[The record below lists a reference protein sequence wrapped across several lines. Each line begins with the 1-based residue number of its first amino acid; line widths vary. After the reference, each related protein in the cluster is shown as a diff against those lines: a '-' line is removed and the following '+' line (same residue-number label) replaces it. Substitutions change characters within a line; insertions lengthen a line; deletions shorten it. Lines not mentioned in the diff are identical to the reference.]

1 MGFNDY
7 DDDFYANT
15 EDDPDFY
22 DVMDGFDGEDSG
34 GDDEDDED
42 GSSYYDDSMDGDTDS
57 ALGSC
62 GWGTDEYYGFYG
74 DEDA

>member
-22 DVMDGFDGEDSG
+22 DVMDGFDGED
-34 GDDEDDED
+34 GDDEGDED
-42 GSSYYDDSMDGDTDS
+42 DSSYYDESMDGDHES
-57 ALGSC
+57 AFRDA
-62 GWGTDEYYGFYG
+62 GWGTDEDYGFYG
-74 DEDA
+74 EDY

>member
-7 DDDFYANT
+7 DDDFYRNT
-15 EDDPDFY
+15 EDNPDFY
-22 DVMDGFDGEDSG
+22 DTVN
-34 GDDEDDED
+34 DED
-42 GSSYYDDSMDGDTDS
+42 GYDDYDDSMDGDTDS

-74 DEDA
+74 DDA

>member
-15 EDDPDFY
+15 EHDPDFY
-22 DVMDGFDGEDSG
+22 DVVDGFDGDEP
-34 GDDEDDED
+34 DDEDD
-42 GSSYYDDSMDGDTDS
+42 SSYYDDSMDGDTDS

-74 DEDA
+74 DDDA